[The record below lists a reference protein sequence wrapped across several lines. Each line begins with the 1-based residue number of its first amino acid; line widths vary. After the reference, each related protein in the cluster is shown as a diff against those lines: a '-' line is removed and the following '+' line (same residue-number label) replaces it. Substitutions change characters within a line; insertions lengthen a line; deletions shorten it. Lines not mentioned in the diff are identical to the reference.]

1 MFGSPVIAPFA
12 ICAVVAAA
20 APPLTPI
27 DPPMF
32 SPAATLTSTVQLT
45 SVDRGQSP
53 PASAAAVPGGS
64 LPFGLPQVLAIMTA
78 LAAFNPDSAATMQ
91 FINTALLDELAKGTP
106 LGQAMVDV
114 SLQLSPSVGGGSGS
128 AIGAVLTQIG
138 PMFALAPTVI
148 GGAMTVLAAIPE
160 AVIPVVGAVVEA
172 FINAAAAAG
181 SDGFTAAVQAGL
193 SSVVTA
199 AAKGIATMVQVVQ
212 NVLHDIAA
220 VATGVSTSSTSTPA
234 AAEDLSAAG
243 GVQSAGHTTKA
254 NAVTKRATAP
264 ATPARGL
271 AGPRP
276 RHSTSAAATPSS
288 NRSAASARASGK
300 HTARAA
306 GARGTAKSA
315 R

>member
-20 APPLTPI
+20 APPLTPVA
-27 DPPMF
+27 PPMF

-45 SVDRGQSP
+45 GVDRNQSP

-91 FINTALLDELAKGTP
+91 FINTALLNELAQGTP

-128 AIGAVLTQIG
+128 PIGAVLTQIG

-172 FINAAAAAG
+172 FINVASAAG

-220 VATGVSTSSTSTPA
+220 VATGVSTSSPAPA
-234 AAEDLSAAG
+234 AAKDLSAAG
-243 GVQSAGHTTKA
+243 GVQASGHTTKP

-264 ATPARGL
+264 ATPARGV

-288 NRSAASARASGK
+288 NRSAGSARASGK
-300 HTARAA
+300 HDARPA